1 MSVLLICT
9 ILQTRMFAK
18 AIADTDVT
26 DKSQLL
32 SSSFGDLASHIK
44 FVDENPLHG
53 DMEAFTNQNNNIRCV
68 SQINPMNGCYY
79 QCETSPTT
87 LICPGNPNYQPPQGL
102 PQSKPQNVQ
111 QGPPQ
116 QQNSVQMPIQQ
127 PLPAPVQQPKIIN
140 QQPLPISSPIMMQD
154 PNNNKTLVC
163 TPKIIEPEV
172 KDLITPDF
180 NPSANAVKRITTV
193 TVTKGDS
200 KSPIQKIKDIDPEL
214 GRQIEK
220 ILDYNGITEPWSAY
234 EDLISPKQHQMPDWC
249 NMYKKVRS
257 MFKVFESLKELISE
271 EFLNIQRFTN
281 RGKVYMREYAD
292 ELKKNLDRMI
302 LDLKKMKVARD
313 YSTKDEYMRKFNSIH
328 CKTQETIVKYKK
340 LRSWLLN
347 TVKVFSRMFYP
358 FNVSRVI

>member
-1 MSVLLICT
+1 
-9 ILQTRMFAK
+9 MFAME
-18 AIADTDVT
+18 IV
-26 DKSQLL
+26 DKELTSKNELL

-44 FVDENPLHG
+44 YVEDSPQHG
-53 DMEAFTNQNNNIRCV
+53 SVEAFTNQNNNIQCV
-68 SQINPMNGCYY
+68 SQPNPINGCYY

-87 LICPGNPNYQPPQGL
+87 LICPGQPNYQPPQGMVVPKASQ
-102 PQSKPQNVQ
+102 PQ
-111 QGPPQ
+111 PQ
-116 QQNSVQMPIQQ
+116 QQQQNAPQHQQNTQQQ
-127 PLPAPVQQPKIIN
+127 PAPIITQQPKIIN
-140 QQPLPISSPIMMQD
+140 QQPLPISAQPITTD
-154 PNNNKTLVC
+154 PNINKNIIC
-163 TPKIIEPEV
+163 PPKPYEQEI
-172 KDLITPDF
+172 KDIITPDF
-180 NPSANAVKRITTV
+180 NPSPNAVKRITTV
-193 TVTKGDS
+193 TVSKGDA

-214 GRQIEK
+214 GKQIEK

-234 EDLISPKQHQMPDWC
+234 EDLVSPKQHQMPDWC

-313 YSTKDEYMRKFNSIH
+313 YSTKDEYMRKFNLIH
-328 CKTQETIVKYKK
+328 CKTQETIIKYKK